1 MTGVFPS
8 ILPSEGDFVD
18 DSYSRQ
24 ELAQKEYSELQSIA
38 AEVESEDVHGRMSQ
52 DDLINGL
59 EGKQR
64 V

>member
-38 AEVESEDVHGRMSQ
+38 ASHESGDVHGRMGK
-52 DDLINGL
+52 DELIHKL
-59 EGKQR
+59 EGRTR

>member
-1 MTGVFPS
+1 MTSVFPS
-8 ILPSEGDFVD
+8 ILPDNDFVD

-24 ELAQKEYSELQSIA
+24 ELARMDYSDLQSIA
-38 AEVESEDVHGRMSQ
+38 AEVDSEDVHGRMSQ

>member
-38 AEVESEDVHGRMSQ
+38 AEVESDDVHGRMSQ

-59 EGKQR
+59 EGETT